1 VGFILGRLK
10 LIGLTA
16 VVLILAV
23 LYTPLIQTAA
33 SPLIAKDQLGKAD
46 AVVVLSGGW
55 ESKGKL
61 GKSTLERYKY
71 GLKLFQK
78 GYGKYMLFS
87 GGNLWGTPS
96 EAREMAQMAMSDGF
110 PLETIIIEGN
120 SESTWENALFV
131 KKTML
136 EKDLHSI
143 VLVTSPYHTLRAK
156 TMFQDKGIKVI
167 SAPVPDSEFY
177 QADGLDRLRIAKLV
191 ALEYLK
197 LALYKLNIMN

>member
-1 VGFILGRLK
+1 MARFK
-10 LIGLTA
+10 LIGITA
-16 VVLILAV
+16 IMLVLVI
-23 LYTPLIQTAA
+23 LYTPLIQTTA
-33 SPLIAKDQLGKAD
+33 SPLIVKDQLGEAD

-55 ESKGKL
+55 AGKGKL
-61 GKSTLERYKY
+61 GISTLERYKY

-78 GYGKYMLFS
+78 GHGKYLLFS

-96 EAREMAQMAMSDGF
+96 EAQEMAQMAMSDGF
-110 PLETIIIEGN
+110 SMESIIIEGN

-131 KKTML
+131 KKVMID
-136 EKDLHSI
+136 KDLHSV

-156 TMFQDKGIKVI
+156 TLFQEKGIKVI

-177 QADGLDRLRIAKLV
+177 LADGLDRLRIAKLV

-197 LALYKLNIMN
+197 LALYKLDVTK